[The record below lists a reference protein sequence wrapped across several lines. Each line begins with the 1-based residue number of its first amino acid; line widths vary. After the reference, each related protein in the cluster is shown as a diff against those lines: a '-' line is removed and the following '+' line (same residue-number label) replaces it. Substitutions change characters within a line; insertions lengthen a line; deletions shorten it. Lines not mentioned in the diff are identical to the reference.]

1 MAEPG
6 EPEKTPPAAV
16 RRRAVH
22 RYPARRHYA
31 RGGKSRDHM
40 ASVLNRRGL
49 RGWYGTGYGYGYA
62 YDASSYGP
70 RPNGGN
76 GN

>member
-6 EPEKTPPAAV
+6 EPEKAPPAAV
-16 RRRAVH
+16 QRRAVH

-49 RGWYGTGYGYGYA
+49 GGWYGTGYGYGYA